1 MTEPETTNEKP
12 KRKFA
17 KKNIT
22 VKPEEVVVGA
32 SFPGKVVR
40 HPRISTHAAIA
51 PARPVSKTPRVG
63 SVSRVPDRTQTHA
76 GVFRHADRRAA
87 PTRQTQHQTGFWWFF
102 LESFFFSRGRVFSRA
117 NRPDPSGRLECLEPG
132 GPLTRRL
139 VSSLSFSFHSN
150 KQQKRVQE
158 YGCFVDFGA
167 KNDGLVHI
175 SELTN
180 GFVENVSD
188 VVKEEQD
195 VTVWIK
201 SIDEAKGRIS
211 LTMKTPPSA
220 EELEAIAAKEAAREA
235 KFQERKEQKKAAEA
249 AMSKLKS
256 VKKGQQIEGV
266 VKSIQPFGAF
276 VEIQDGI
283 EGLVHVTEMSDDYNV
298 EVSDFVTVGET
309 VNVRILG
316 VDGAKVKLS
325 MKEKMDL
332 KEMVQGIQVEASAGV
347 MEVAFKTKGVTPA
360 QFPGFD
366 QLEKAKA
373 AAPAEP
379 ASEPEAAVEEPAAAE
394 PAAAEPVA
402 EVSDDASASADP
414 EGSSA

>member
-1 MTEPETTNEKP
+1 M
-12 KRKFA
+12 
-17 KKNIT
+17 
-22 VKPEEVVVGA
+22 
-32 SFPGKVVR
+32 
-40 HPRISTHAAIA
+40 
-51 PARPVSKTPRVG
+51 
-63 SVSRVPDRTQTHA
+63 
-76 GVFRHADRRAA
+76 
-87 PTRQTQHQTGFWWFF
+87 
-102 LESFFFSRGRVFSRA
+102 
-117 NRPDPSGRLECLEPG
+117 
-132 GPLTRRL
+132 
-139 VSSLSFSFHSN
+139 
-150 KQQKRVQE
+150 
-158 YGCFVDFGA
+158 
-167 KNDGLVHI
+167 HI

-188 VVKEEQD
+188 VVSEEQD

-201 SIDEAKGRIS
+201 SIDSEKGRIS
-211 LTMKTPPSA
+211 LTMKPPPSA
-220 EELEAIAAKEAAREA
+220 EEMEAIAAKEAEREA
-235 KFQERKEQKKAAEA
+235 KFQERKQQKKAAEA

-283 EGLVHVTEMSDDYNV
+283 EGLVHVTEMSDDYNI
-298 EVSDFVTVGET
+298 EVSDFVTVGAT

-360 QFPGFD
+360 QFPGLA
-366 QLEKAKA
+366 QREKPKA
-373 AAPAEP
+373 DAPAEP
-379 ASEPEAAVEEPAAAE
+379 EAAAEEPAAAEPAAEE

>member
-1 MTEPETTNEKP
+1 M
-12 KRKFA
+12 
-17 KKNIT
+17 
-22 VKPEEVVVGA
+22 
-32 SFPGKVVR
+32 
-40 HPRISTHAAIA
+40 
-51 PARPVSKTPRVG
+51 
-63 SVSRVPDRTQTHA
+63 
-76 GVFRHADRRAA
+76 
-87 PTRQTQHQTGFWWFF
+87 
-102 LESFFFSRGRVFSRA
+102 
-117 NRPDPSGRLECLEPG
+117 
-132 GPLTRRL
+132 
-139 VSSLSFSFHSN
+139 
-150 KQQKRVQE
+150 
-158 YGCFVDFGA
+158 
-167 KNDGLVHI
+167 HI

-211 LTMKTPPSA
+211 LTMKPPPSA

-309 VNVRILG
+309 VSVRILG

-379 ASEPEAAVEEPAAAE
+379 AAEPEAAAEEPAAAE

>member
-1 MTEPETTNEKP
+1 L
-12 KRKFA
+12 
-17 KKNIT
+17 
-22 VKPEEVVVGA
+22 VV
-32 SFPGKVVR
+32 
-40 HPRISTHAAIA
+40 II
-51 PARPVSKTPRVG
+51 
-63 SVSRVPDRTQTHA
+63 SRV
-76 GVFRHADRRAA
+76 VFFRAA
-87 PTRQTQHQTGFWWFF
+87 PLRFF
-102 LESFFFSRGRVFSRA
+102 GR
-117 NRPDPSGRLECLEPG
+117 PECLEPG

-139 VSSLSFSFHSN
+139 VSSLSFSFHSK

-211 LTMKTPPSA
+211 LTMKPPPSA
-220 EELEAIAAKEAAREA
+220 EEMEAIAAKEAAREA

-283 EGLVHVTEMSDDYNV
+283 EGLVHVTEMSDDYNI
-298 EVSDFVTVGET
+298 EVSDFVTVGAT

-373 AAPAEP
+373 EAPAEP
-379 ASEPEAAVEEPAAAE
+379 EAAAEEPAAEEPAAEE

>member
-1 MTEPETTNEKP
+1 MV
-12 KRKFA
+12 
-17 KKNIT
+17 I
-22 VKPEEVVVGA
+22 
-32 SFPGKVVR
+32 
-40 HPRISTHAAIA
+40 I
-51 PARPVSKTPRVG
+51 
-63 SVSRVPDRTQTHA
+63 SRV
-76 GVFRHADRRAA
+76 VFFRAA
-87 PTRQTQHQTGFWWFF
+87 PLRFF
-102 LESFFFSRGRVFSRA
+102 GRPER
-117 NRPDPSGRLECLEPG
+117 LEPG
-132 GPLTRRL
+132 GPLTICL
-139 VSSLSFSFHSN
+139 VSSLSFSFHSK

-211 LTMKTPPSA
+211 LTMKPPPSA
-220 EELEAIAAKEAAREA
+220 EEMEAIAAKEAAREA

-249 AMSKLKS
+249 SMSKLKS

-283 EGLVHVTEMSDDYNV
+283 EGLVHVTEMSDDYNI
-298 EVSDFVTVGET
+298 EVSDFVTVGQT

-373 AAPAEP
+373 EAPAEP
-379 ASEPEAAVEEPAAAE
+379 EAAAEEPAAAEPAAEE

>member
-1 MTEPETTNEKP
+1 
-12 KRKFA
+12 
-17 KKNIT
+17 
-22 VKPEEVVVGA
+22 
-32 SFPGKVVR
+32 
-40 HPRISTHAAIA
+40 
-51 PARPVSKTPRVG
+51 
-63 SVSRVPDRTQTHA
+63 
-76 GVFRHADRRAA
+76 
-87 PTRQTQHQTGFWWFF
+87 
-102 LESFFFSRGRVFSRA
+102 
-117 NRPDPSGRLECLEPG
+117 
-132 GPLTRRL
+132 
-139 VSSLSFSFHSN
+139 
-150 KQQKRVQE
+150 
-158 YGCFVDFGA
+158 
-167 KNDGLVHI
+167 VHI

-188 VVKEEQD
+188 VVSEEQD

-201 SIDEAKGRIS
+201 SIDSEKGRIS
-211 LTMKTPPSA
+211 LTMKPPPSA
-220 EELEAIAAKEAAREA
+220 EEMEAIAAKEAEREA
-235 KFQERKEQKKAAEA
+235 KFQARKEQKKAAEA

-276 VEIQDGI
+276 VEIQDGV
-283 EGLVHVTEMSDDYNV
+283 EGLVHVTEMSDDYNI

-332 KEMVQGIQVEASAGV
+332 KEMVQGIQVEASAGI

-366 QLEKAKA
+366 ALEAAQA
-373 AAPAEP
+373 AAAAEP
-379 ASEPEAAVEEPAAAE
+379 EAASEPEAAAEEPEAAAE
-394 PAAAEPVA
+394 EPEAAAEEPEAAAEEPVA

-414 EGSSA
+414 EDSSA

>member
-1 MTEPETTNEKP
+1 
-12 KRKFA
+12 
-17 KKNIT
+17 
-22 VKPEEVVVGA
+22 
-32 SFPGKVVR
+32 
-40 HPRISTHAAIA
+40 
-51 PARPVSKTPRVG
+51 
-63 SVSRVPDRTQTHA
+63 
-76 GVFRHADRRAA
+76 
-87 PTRQTQHQTGFWWFF
+87 
-102 LESFFFSRGRVFSRA
+102 
-117 NRPDPSGRLECLEPG
+117 
-132 GPLTRRL
+132 
-139 VSSLSFSFHSN
+139 
-150 KQQKRVQE
+150 
-158 YGCFVDFGA
+158 
-167 KNDGLVHI
+167 
-175 SELTN
+175 
-180 GFVENVSD
+180 
-188 VVKEEQD
+188 
-195 VTVWIK
+195 
-201 SIDEAKGRIS
+201 
-211 LTMKTPPSA
+211 
-220 EELEAIAAKEAAREA
+220 
-235 KFQERKEQKKAAEA
+235 
-249 AMSKLKS
+249 MSKLKS

-379 ASEPEAAVEEPAAAE
+379 AAEPEAAVEEPAAAE

>member
-1 MTEPETTNEKP
+1 
-12 KRKFA
+12 
-17 KKNIT
+17 
-22 VKPEEVVVGA
+22 VV
-32 SFPGKVVR
+32 
-40 HPRISTHAAIA
+40 II
-51 PARPVSKTPRVG
+51 
-63 SVSRVPDRTQTHA
+63 SRV
-76 GVFRHADRRAA
+76 VFFRAA
-87 PTRQTQHQTGFWWFF
+87 PLRFF
-102 LESFFFSRGRVFSRA
+102 GRPER
-117 NRPDPSGRLECLEPG
+117 LEPG

-139 VSSLSFSFHSN
+139 VSSLSFSFHSK

-211 LTMKTPPSA
+211 LTMKPPPSA
-220 EELEAIAAKEAAREA
+220 EEMEAIAAKEAAREA

-276 VEIQDGI
+276 VEIQDGV
-283 EGLVHVTEMSDDYNV
+283 EGLVHVTEMSDDYNI

-332 KEMVQGIQVEASAGV
+332 KEMVQGIQVEASAGI

-373 AAPAEP
+373 EAPAEP
-379 ASEPEAAVEEPAAAE
+379 EAAADEPAAAEPAAEE

-414 EGSSA
+414 EDSSA

>member
-1 MTEPETTNEKP
+1 M
-12 KRKFA
+12 
-17 KKNIT
+17 
-22 VKPEEVVVGA
+22 
-32 SFPGKVVR
+32 
-40 HPRISTHAAIA
+40 
-51 PARPVSKTPRVG
+51 
-63 SVSRVPDRTQTHA
+63 
-76 GVFRHADRRAA
+76 
-87 PTRQTQHQTGFWWFF
+87 
-102 LESFFFSRGRVFSRA
+102 
-117 NRPDPSGRLECLEPG
+117 
-132 GPLTRRL
+132 
-139 VSSLSFSFHSN
+139 
-150 KQQKRVQE
+150 
-158 YGCFVDFGA
+158 
-167 KNDGLVHI
+167 HI

-188 VVKEEQD
+188 VVSEEQD

-201 SIDEAKGRIS
+201 SIDSEKGRIS
-211 LTMKTPPSA
+211 LTMKPPPSA
-220 EELEAIAAKEAAREA
+220 EEMEAIAAKEAEREA
-235 KFQERKEQKKAAEA
+235 KFQERKQQKKEAEA

-283 EGLVHVTEMSDDYNV
+283 EGLVHVTEMSDDYNI
-298 EVSDFVTVGET
+298 EVSDFVTVGQT

-332 KEMVQGIQVEASAGV
+332 KEMVQGIQVEASAGI

-373 AAPAEP
+373 EAPAEP
-379 ASEPEAAVEEPAAAE
+379 EAAAEEPAAAEPAAEE

-414 EGSSA
+414 EDSSA

>member
-1 MTEPETTNEKP
+1 MPAFFATSPSAKAQKNTEP
-12 KRKFA
+12 
-17 KKNIT
+17 
-22 VKPEEVVVGA
+22 VKPASEGFGSHVARKKRVV
-32 SFPGKVVR
+32 FRFVVR
-40 HPRISTHAAIA
+40 RR
-51 PARPVSKTPRVG
+51 RP
-63 SVSRVPDRTQTHA
+63 
-76 GVFRHADRRAA
+76 
-87 PTRQTQHQTGFWWFF
+87 
-102 LESFFFSRGRVFSRA
+102 
-117 NRPDPSGRLECLEPG
+117 
-132 GPLTRRL
+132 PLTRNITSTEHLAFAHRASL
-139 VSSLSFSFHSN
+139 VPHAPSFTN
-150 KQQKRVQE
+150 LLTRTQKRVQE

-188 VVKEEQD
+188 VVSEEQD

-201 SIDEAKGRIS
+201 SIDSEKGRIS
-211 LTMKTPPSA
+211 LTMKPPPSA
-220 EELEAIAAKEAAREA
+220 EEMEAIAAKEAEREA
-235 KFQERKEQKKAAEA
+235 KFQERKQQKKAAEA

-276 VEIQDGI
+276 VEIQDGV
-283 EGLVHVTEMSDDYNV
+283 EGLVHVTEMSDDYNI
-298 EVSDFVTVGET
+298 EVSDFVTVGQT

-332 KEMVQGIQVEASAGV
+332 KEMVQGIQVEASAGI
-347 MEVAFKTKGVTPA
+347 MEVAFKTKGVTAA

-366 QLEKAKA
+366 ALEAAQA
-373 AAPAEP
+373 AAAAEP
-379 ASEPEAAVEEPAAAE
+379 EAASEPEAAAEEPEAAAE
-394 PAAAEPVA
+394 EPEAAADEPVA

-414 EGSSA
+414 EDSSA

>member
-1 MTEPETTNEKP
+1 M
-12 KRKFA
+12 
-17 KKNIT
+17 
-22 VKPEEVVVGA
+22 
-32 SFPGKVVR
+32 
-40 HPRISTHAAIA
+40 
-51 PARPVSKTPRVG
+51 
-63 SVSRVPDRTQTHA
+63 
-76 GVFRHADRRAA
+76 
-87 PTRQTQHQTGFWWFF
+87 
-102 LESFFFSRGRVFSRA
+102 
-117 NRPDPSGRLECLEPG
+117 
-132 GPLTRRL
+132 
-139 VSSLSFSFHSN
+139 
-150 KQQKRVQE
+150 
-158 YGCFVDFGA
+158 
-167 KNDGLVHI
+167 HI

-188 VVKEEQD
+188 VVSEEQD

-211 LTMKTPPSA
+211 LTMKPPPSA
-220 EELEAIAAKEAAREA
+220 EEMEAIAAKEAAREA

-249 AMSKLKS
+249 AMSKLKA

-276 VEIQDGI
+276 VEIQDGV
-283 EGLVHVTEMSDDYNV
+283 EGLVHVTEMSDDYNI

-332 KEMVQGIQVEASAGV
+332 KEMVQGIQVEASAGI

-366 QLEKAKA
+366 ALEAAQA
-373 AAPAEP
+373 AAAAEP
-379 ASEPEAAVEEPAAAE
+379 EAASEPEAAAEEPEAAAE
-394 PAAAEPVA
+394 EPEAAAEEPVA

-414 EGSSA
+414 EDSSA

>member
-1 MTEPETTNEKP
+1 M
-12 KRKFA
+12 
-17 KKNIT
+17 
-22 VKPEEVVVGA
+22 
-32 SFPGKVVR
+32 
-40 HPRISTHAAIA
+40 
-51 PARPVSKTPRVG
+51 
-63 SVSRVPDRTQTHA
+63 
-76 GVFRHADRRAA
+76 
-87 PTRQTQHQTGFWWFF
+87 
-102 LESFFFSRGRVFSRA
+102 
-117 NRPDPSGRLECLEPG
+117 
-132 GPLTRRL
+132 
-139 VSSLSFSFHSN
+139 

-188 VVKEEQD
+188 VVKVEQD

-266 VKSIQPFGAF
+266 VKSIQPRRVRGDPGRHRGPRARHGDVRRLQRRGFRF
-276 VEIQDGI
+276 RHRRRDGERAHPRRGRRQGEALH
-283 EGLVHVTEMSDDYNV
+283 EGED
-298 EVSDFVTVGET
+298 GPQ
-309 VNVRILG
+309 G
-316 VDGAKVKLS
+316 DGA
-325 MKEKMDL
+325 E
-332 KEMVQGIQVEASAGV
+332 IQVEASAGV

-373 AAPAEP
+373 CCPAEP
-379 ASEPEAAVEEPAAAE
+379 AAEPEAAVEEPAAAE
-394 PAAAEPVA
+394 PRRRARRRGE
-402 EVSDDASASADP
+402 
-414 EGSSA
+414 